1 MRSPRLKKTMASM
14 FACLL
19 LLCASGSGRGF
30 VLCWGHDDHMHI
42 ETTFNGVDCGHV
54 ILSPVKANDPQYLT
68 TRPPLSTSPCYC
80 CTDLPLSFP
89 GYSASHNSFSAGV
102 RNGKTAVNMATLPT
116 ASFLLVPQTL
126 HPNGQLMASM
136 TGHAVLSRIVSISL
150 RI

>member
-1 MRSPRLKKTMASM
+1 MRNPRLRKSMASM
-14 FACLL
+14 FACVV
-19 LLCASGSGRGF
+19 LLCASGSGYGF

-54 ILSPVKANDPQYLT
+54 ILSPVKTNNPQYLT
-68 TRPPLSTSPCYC
+68 KHSPLSTSPCYG

-89 GYSASHNSFSAGV
+89 RYSASHNSFSAGV
-102 RNGKTAVNMATLPT
+102 RNGKTATNMATLPI

-126 HPNGQLMASM
+126 HPNGQLMVSM
-136 TGHAVLSRIVSISL
+136 TGHAVPNRIVSISL